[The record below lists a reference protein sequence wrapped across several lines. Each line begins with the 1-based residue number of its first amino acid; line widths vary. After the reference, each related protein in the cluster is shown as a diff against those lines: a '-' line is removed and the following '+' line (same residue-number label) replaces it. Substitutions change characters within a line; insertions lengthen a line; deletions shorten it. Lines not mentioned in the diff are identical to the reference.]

1 MVKRTRDLVIVAMCA
16 AMLIGAQLVLSGVA
30 GVEIVTPLLLCFA
43 YSLGALRGC
52 TIATLFSLLRC
63 FVFGF
68 HINVLIL
75 YLIYFNMFA
84 LFFGW
89 LGKVKISQN
98 RVILTTLVVV
108 FAIVFT
114 IGFALLDVAI
124 TSVLYGFTGAGLV
137 TYLTASLATMGVQL
151 LSVAISVAVL
161 FIPLTSLIKRLI

>member
-1 MVKRTRDLVIVAMCA
+1 
-16 AMLIGAQLVLSGVA
+16 
-30 GVEIVTPLLLCFA
+30 
-43 YSLGALRGC
+43 
-52 TIATLFSLLRC
+52 
-63 FVFGF
+63 
-68 HINVLIL
+68 
-75 YLIYFNMFA
+75 MFA

-89 LGKVKISQN
+89 LGKVKISRS

-114 IGFALLDVAI
+114 LGFTLLDVAI